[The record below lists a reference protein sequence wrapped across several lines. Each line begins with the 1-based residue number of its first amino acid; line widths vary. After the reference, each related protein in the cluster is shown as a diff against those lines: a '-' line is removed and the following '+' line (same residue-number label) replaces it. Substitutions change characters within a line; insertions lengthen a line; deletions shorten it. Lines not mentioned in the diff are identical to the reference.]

1 MLKRIYL
8 AEGIVQGNLR
18 SHAIL
23 ARGFIEL
30 GAVLILA
37 FSAWPAAAA
46 PFAYVANSGSNTVS
60 VIDTATNKVVGP
72 PIALGTG
79 TGPVAVAVTP
89 DGTHAYVANG
99 GTGTVSVIATAT
111 NTVLTGPGTGHRF
124 M

>member
-23 ARGFIEL
+23 ARAFIVL

-37 FSAWPAAAA
+37 FSARPAAAA
-46 PFAYVANSGSNTVS
+46 PFAYVANSDSNTVS

-72 PIALGTG
+72 PIKLGTG

-89 DGTHAYVANG
+89 DGTHAYVANS
-99 GTGTVSVIATAT
+99 GTGTVAFSPRHVVA
-111 NTVLTGPGTGHRF
+111 LLRK
-124 M
+124 